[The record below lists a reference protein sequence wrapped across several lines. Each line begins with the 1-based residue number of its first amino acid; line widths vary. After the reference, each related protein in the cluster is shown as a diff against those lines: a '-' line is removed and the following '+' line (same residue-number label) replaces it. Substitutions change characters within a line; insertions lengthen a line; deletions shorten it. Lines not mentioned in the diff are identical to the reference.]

1 MHSSN
6 PCAEFNDNNQHQ
18 HSSALCI
25 QMLHWLHFTVEI
37 PVLISAQQNFPLDT
51 APVQKDL
58 PDVFRAAF
66 NKTPKIK
73 EEGSQSLLLLP
84 IIASNPATGFILG
97 VGGQYAFKIKG
108 SESYSSI
115 SGSTQF
121 TSKGQKLFMIK
132 NLMYTKDNLFYLS
145 GDWRFM
151 IFSQP
156 TYGLG
161 TDAPEG
167 GILDYQ
173 YALSGLSTAN
183 DSLSQPMKFN
193 FARIHQSV
201 SYQILE
207 NVYAGL
213 GYHFDSYSKIEDEK
227 LSLVPGDILIT
238 SHYYYNQHYGF
249 STRNY
254 FSSALNIN
262 VLYDSRDNVIN
273 AQKGIYA
280 MVGWIGGLKILG
292 NKTNTSLVQVEWR
305 SFHKLS
311 KQDPR
316 HILGFWL
323 MGDFARE
330 GDLPYMILPATAYDQ
345 RGRSARGYVMGR
357 FRGNQFLYG
366 ETEYRFPISK
376 KGGILG
382 GVLFLN
388 ATTTNSTAK
397 SLHLF
402 ESIKPGYGAGLRI
415 LVDKRSRTNLA
426 IDIGFG
432 NKSGGFYLAASET
445 F

>member
-1 MHSSN
+1 MILSN
-6 PCAEFNDNNQHQ
+6 TIKIQLYTFKHLID
-18 HSSALCI
+18 CI
-25 QMLHWLHFTVEI
+25 LLLL
-37 PVLISAQQNFPLDT
+37 PVLMTAQQNNHLDT
-51 APVQKDL
+51 TTVQKDL
-58 PDVFRAAF
+58 PDVIRTTF
-66 NKTPKIK
+66 NKSPKTK

-84 IIASNPATGFILG
+84 IIASNPATGFMVG
-97 VGGQYAFKIKG
+97 VGGQYAFMIPG

-115 SGSTQF
+115 SGSIQL
-121 TSKGQKLFMIK
+121 TSRGQKLFLIK
-132 NLMYTKDNLFYLS
+132 NTLFTKDNLFFLS

-173 YALSGLSTAN
+173 YGLSGISTAE
-183 DSLSQPMKFN
+183 DSLSQPMSFN
-193 FARIHQSV
+193 FTRIHQSI
-201 SYQILE
+201 SYQIFDHFY
-207 NVYAGL
+207 VGM
-213 GYHFDSYSKIEDEK
+213 GYNFDSYSQIVDKK
-227 LSLVPGDILIT
+227 LRLFPGDTLLT
-238 SHYYYNQHYGF
+238 SHYYYNQIYGF
-249 STRNY
+249 SSRNY

-262 VLYDSRDNVIN
+262 CLYDSRDNIIN

-280 MVGWIGGLKILG
+280 MIAWRGGMKLLG
-292 NKTNTSLVQVEWR
+292 NKTNTSMVQLEWR
-305 SFHKLS
+305 SFHKLL
-311 KQDPR
+311 KHDPR

-357 FRGNQFLYG
+357 FRGNQFVYG

-388 ATTTNSTAK
+388 ATTTNNTAK